1 MSGTWTIFGLG
12 NYVWDVIDTI
22 ESRGGV
28 VERVVL
34 NVEVDPGLLARLPS
48 GVEIVRIDDFKPSS
62 AHHCFGFTGPAIA
75 GLLARVEPL
84 GLDFASA
91 IHVTAYVA
99 STARVGRGA
108 FVGAGAVLA
117 PHAVVGEFTQVNRQ
131 VSIGH
136 DSTLGAFG
144 KTGPGAIVCGL
155 VAVGD
160 RFYLGAGSVVRDRV
174 RICPDVTVGVGAAVV
189 GDLVEPG
196 TYVGVPAR
204 KVGSADSPTWGA

>member
-1 MSGTWTIFGLG
+1 MSGTWTILGLG
-12 NYVWDVIDTI
+12 NFVWDVIDTI

-34 NVEVDPGLLARLPS
+34 NVEVDPGLVARLPNR
-48 GVEIVRIDDFKPSS
+48 VEIVGIDDFRPSS

-91 IHVTAYVA
+91 IHATAYVA
-99 STARVGRGA
+99 PTARVGRGT
-108 FVGAGAVLA
+108 FVGAGAVVA
-117 PHAVVGEFTQVNRQ
+117 PHAVVGDFTQVNRL

-136 DSTLGAFG
+136 DSTLGRFG

-155 VAVGD
+155 AAIGD
-160 RFYLGAGSVVRDRV
+160 RCFLGAGSVVRDRV
-174 RICPDVTVGVGAAVV
+174 RICHDVVVGIGAAVV

-204 KVGSADSPTWGA
+204 KASEILSG

>member
-1 MSGTWTIFGLG
+1 MTAATWTVLGLG
-12 NYVWDVIDTI
+12 NFIWDVIDTI
-22 ESRGGV
+22 ESRDGV

-34 NVEVDPGLLARLPS
+34 NVEVDPGLVARLP
-48 GVEIVRIDDFKPSS
+48 GGIEVVEIGAFEPSS

-75 GLLARVEPL
+75 PFLARLEPL

-91 IHVTAYVA
+91 VHAAAYVA
-99 STARVGRGA
+99 PTARIGRGT
-108 FVGAGAVLA
+108 FVGAGAVVA

-136 DSTLGAFG
+136 DSKLGRFG

-155 VAVGD
+155 VVVGD
-160 RFYLGAGSVVRDRV
+160 RYYLGAGAVVRDRV
-174 RICPDVTVGVGAAVV
+174 RIGHDVVVGMGAAVV
-189 GDLVEPG
+189 EDLLEPG

-204 KVGSADSPTWGA
+204 KAGRV

>member
-1 MSGTWTIFGLG
+1 MSTGTWTILGLG
-12 NYVWDVIDTI
+12 NFVWDVIDTI

-34 NVEVDPGLLARLPS
+34 NVEVDPGLVARLPD
-48 GVEIVRIDDFKPSS
+48 GVEIVRIDSFRPSS

-91 IHVTAYVA
+91 THATAYVA
-99 STARVGRGA
+99 PTARVGRGT
-108 FVGAGAVLA
+108 FVGAGAVVA
-117 PHAVVGEFTQVNRQ
+117 PHAVLGEFCHVNRQ

-136 DSTLGAFG
+136 DVTLGRFG
-144 KTGPGAIVCGL
+144 RTGPGAIVCGL
-155 VAVGD
+155 AAVGD
-160 RFYLGAGSVVRDRV
+160 RFYLGAGSIVRDRV
-174 RICPDVTVGVGAAVV
+174 RICHDVVVGVGAAVV
-189 GDLVEPG
+189 GDLAEPG

-204 KVGSADSPTWGA
+204 KVSKIPSG

>member
-1 MSGTWTIFGLG
+1 MSGTWTILGLG
-12 NYVWDVIDTI
+12 NFVWDTIDTI

-34 NVEVDPGLLARLPS
+34 NVEVDPGLVARLPR
-48 GVEIVRIDDFKPSS
+48 GVEVVGIDGFRPSS
-62 AHHCFGFTGPAIA
+62 AHHCFGFTGPAIS

-91 IHVTAYVA
+91 IHATAYVA
-99 STARVGRGA
+99 STARVGRGT
-108 FVGAGAVLA
+108 FVGAGAVVA
-117 PHAVVGEFTQVNRQ
+117 PHAVVGDFTQVNRQ

-136 DSTLGAFG
+136 DSTLGSFG

-155 VAVGD
+155 VTVGD

-174 RICPDVTVGVGAAVV
+174 RICSDVVVGIGAAVV
-189 GDLVEPG
+189 GDVVEPG
-196 TYVGVPAR
+196 MYVGIPAR
-204 KVGSADSPTWGA
+204 KTSGIPSG

>member
-1 MSGTWTIFGLG
+1 MSAATWTILGLG
-12 NYVWDVIDTI
+12 NFVWDVIDTI

-34 NVEVDPGLLARLPS
+34 NVEVDPGLLARLPDKI
-48 GVEIVRIDDFKPSS
+48 EIVGIDDFRPSS
-62 AHHCFGFTGPAIA
+62 AHHCFGFTGPARA

-91 IHVTAYVA
+91 IHATAYVA
-99 STARVGRGA
+99 PTARVGRGT
-108 FVGAGAVLA
+108 FVGAGAVVA
-117 PHAVVGEFTQVNRQ
+117 PHAVVDDFTQVNRQ

-136 DSTLGAFG
+136 DVTLGRFG
-144 KTGPGAIVCGL
+144 RTGPGAIVCGL
-155 VAVGD
+155 AAIGD
-160 RFYLGAGSVVRDRV
+160 RVYLGAGSVVRDRV
-174 RICPDVTVGVGAAVV
+174 RICHDVFVGAGAAVV

-204 KVGSADSPTWGA
+204 KASETPSG

>member
-1 MSGTWTIFGLG
+1 MSGTWTILGLG
-12 NYVWDVIDTI
+12 NFVWDVIDAI

-34 NVEVDPGLLARLPS
+34 NMEVDPGLMARLPKEI
-48 GVEIVRIDDFKPSS
+48 EIVGIDDFRPSS

-84 GLDFASA
+84 GLDFASL
-91 IHVTAYVA
+91 IHAAAYVA
-99 STARVGRGA
+99 PTARVGRGSY
-108 FVGAGAVLA
+108 VGAGAVVA
-117 PHAVVGEFTQVNRQ
+117 PHAVVGEFTHLNRL
-131 VSIGH
+131 VSIAH
-136 DSTLGAFG
+136 DVTLGSFG
-144 KTGPGAIVCGL
+144 RTGPGAIVCGL
-155 VAVGD
+155 TAIGD

-174 RICPDVTVGVGAAVV
+174 RICADVVVGMGAVVV

-204 KVGSADSPTWGA
+204 RTPTTQGGMR

>member
-1 MSGTWTIFGLG
+1 MSAATWTILGLG
-12 NYVWDVIDTI
+12 NFVWDAIDII

-34 NVEVDPGLLARLPS
+34 NMEVDAGLVARLPDR
-48 GVEIVRIDDFKPSS
+48 VEVVKIDRFRPSS

-91 IHVTAYVA
+91 IHATAYVA
-99 STARVGRGA
+99 PTARVGRGT

-117 PHAVVGEFTQVNRQ
+117 PFAVLGDFSHVNRH
-131 VSIGH
+131 VSLGH
-136 DSTLGAFG
+136 DATLGRFG

-155 VAVGD
+155 AVVGD
-160 RFYLGAGSVVRDRV
+160 RCYLGAGSVVRDRV
-174 RICPDVTVGVGAAVV
+174 RICDDVVVGAGAAVV
-189 GDLVEPG
+189 GDLKEPG
-196 TYVGVPAR
+196 TYVGVPVR
-204 KVGSADSPTWGA
+204 KAELL

>member
-1 MSGTWTIFGLG
+1 MSGTWTILGLG
-12 NYVWDVIDTI
+12 NFVWDVIDTI

-34 NVEVDPGLLARLPS
+34 NVEVDPGLVARLPD
-48 GVEIVRIDDFKPSS
+48 GVEIVKIDGFRPSS

-91 IHVTAYVA
+91 IHATAYVA
-99 STARVGRGA
+99 PTARVGRGT
-108 FVGAGAVLA
+108 FVGAGAVVA
-117 PHAVVGEFTQVNRQ
+117 PHAVLGDFTQVNRQ

-136 DSTLGAFG
+136 DSTFGRFG

-160 RFYLGAGSVVRDRV
+160 RCYLGAGSVVRDRV
-174 RICPDVTVGVGAAVV
+174 RICHDVVVGIGAAVV
-189 GDLVEPG
+189 SDLVEPG

-204 KVGSADSPTWGA
+204 KVSAIPSG

>member
-1 MSGTWTIFGLG
+1 MSAGTWTILGLG
-12 NYVWDVIDTI
+12 NFVWDVIDTI

-28 VERVVL
+28 VERVIL
-34 NVEVDPGLLARLPS
+34 NVEVDPGLVARLPD
-48 GVEIVRIDDFKPSS
+48 GVEIVGIDDFRPSS

-91 IHVTAYVA
+91 IHATAYVA
-99 STARVGRGA
+99 RTARVGRGT
-108 FVGAGAVLA
+108 FVGAGAVVA
-117 PHAVVGEFTQVNRQ
+117 PHAVVGDFNHVNRQ

-136 DSTLGAFG
+136 DVTLGRFG
-144 KTGPGAIVCGL
+144 RTGPGAIVSGL
-155 VAVGD
+155 AAIGD
-160 RFYLGAGSVVRDRV
+160 RVYLGAGSVVRDRV
-174 RICPDVTVGVGAAVV
+174 RICHDVVVGAGAAVV

-204 KVGSADSPTWGA
+204 KASEIPSG